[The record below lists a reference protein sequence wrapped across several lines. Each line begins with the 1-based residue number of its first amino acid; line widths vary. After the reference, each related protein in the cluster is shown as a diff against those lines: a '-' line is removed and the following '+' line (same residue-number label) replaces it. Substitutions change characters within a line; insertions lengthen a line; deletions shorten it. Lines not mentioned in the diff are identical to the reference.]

1 MCTALPLRLSDFDLS
16 EQFTRRVGLPVV
28 VALMAACVIA
38 IGALFWTAARLDS
51 GALEANRELASR
63 VLALFERSML
73 RQAGD
78 YANWEDMF
86 EHAHL
91 RMDEEWAA
99 GNMGPWVEETFDIG
113 FTFVVGPDG
122 ATRYAWYGSA
132 RRDDAAEAVL
142 GAGFRALLA
151 RSLGR
156 PAGDAAVAGLVHGP
170 DGPVLVALDAIRRPD
185 GTADLP
191 AGERSTLV
199 FGRALDGAFLGE
211 LAEATG
217 LAGLRLVAIPPDA
230 ATLRLVSADGSPL
243 GALTWRQDWPG
254 WWLRRFGIPPLAA
267 VLALLAVFV
276 SATMRRTRSALAALA
291 ESEARARVLAAHD
304 PVTGLFNRRAFGE
317 RLEAALAQER
327 LRQGGIAVLCLD
339 LDGFKEVND
348 TLGHAAGDRLL
359 RVVASRLLSNVR
371 EGDEV
376 ARLGGDEFAV
386 IVQGCNDAGV
396 AARLAGG

>member
-1 MCTALPLRLSDFDLS
+1 M
-16 EQFTRRVGLPVV
+16 V

-254 WWLRRFGIPPLAA
+254 WWLRRFGIPP
-267 VLALLAVFV
+267 
-276 SATMRRTRSALAALA
+276 SRRSSRSSPSSCPPPCAGPGPPSRRSPRAKRGRACSPPTTRSQGSSTAAPSA
-291 ESEARARVLAAHD
+291 SGSKRRSRRSACDRAASPSSASIW
-304 PVTGLFNRRAFGE
+304 TGSRR
-317 RLEAALAQER
+317 
-327 LRQGGIAVLCLD
+327 
-339 LDGFKEVND
+339 
-348 TLGHAAGDRLL
+348 
-359 RVVASRLLSNVR
+359 
-371 EGDEV
+371 
-376 ARLGGDEFAV
+376 
-386 IVQGCNDAGV
+386 
-396 AARLAGG
+396 